1 MEGFDDIRPY
11 TDAELPAALRR
22 IADWEEF
29 PQAMRFIY
37 PDADIEDLRQ
47 RLMKINTIHEF
58 QATLMNDAIGRIIR
72 STTDG
77 FTSSGLN
84 RLRRGVPY
92 LFISNHRDITL
103 DAFLL
108 QHLLMEHRGETSH
121 IVFGQNLLAM
131 PVMED
136 LFRSNKLIRM
146 ERGGSP
152 RAFYN
157 SLHHLSEFLNHLIR
171 DERQSVWIAQKN
183 GRAKDGVD
191 RTAPAMLKML
201 CLGGSGDPLQRL
213 CDLHPVPV
221 SISYEWDPCDTMKA
235 NELYHSRLGKYTKAP
250 DEDLRSVVS
259 GIIGPKG
266 HVHLAIGTP
275 LTRRELEPPAGTDL
289 FDHAAA
295 VLDRRIQGNY
305 RPMPTNYVAYNL
317 LTGQEQ
323 HGRYTEHTRS
333 QFLQRLD
340 TLPLP
345 EMRQIMTE
353 TYAAPLLSVRKEK
366 VATQRSGN
374 QN

>member
-1 MEGFDDIRPY
+1 MGNYDDIRPY
-11 TDAELPAALRR
+11 TDAELPAAIRR
-22 IADWEEF
+22 IVEWEEF

-37 PDADIEDLRQ
+37 PNADIEALKERLLR
-47 RLMKINTIHEF
+47 INSIHEF
-58 QATLMNDAIGRIIR
+58 QATLMNDAIARIIR

-108 QHLLMEHRGETSH
+108 QQLLLQHRGETSH

-131 PVMED
+131 PIMED

-157 SLHHLSEFLNHLIR
+157 SLQHLSEYLNHLILN
-171 DERQSVWIAQKN
+171 ERQSVWIAQKN

-191 RTAPAMLKML
+191 STAPAMLKML
-201 CLGGSGDPLQRL
+201 CLGGSGEMLQRL

-221 SISYEWDPCDTMKA
+221 SISYEWDPCDVMKA
-235 NELYHSRLGKYTKAP
+235 NELYHSRQSTYVKAP
-250 DEDLRSVVS
+250 DEDLRSVVN
-259 GIIGPKG
+259 GIIGAKG
-266 HVHLAIGTP
+266 HVHLTIGTP
-275 LTRRELEPPAGTDL
+275 LTRRDLEPPAGADL
-289 FDHAAA
+289 FEHAAS

-305 RPMPTNYVAYNL
+305 RLMPTNYVAYSL
-317 LTGQEQ
+317 LTGADM

-340 TLPLP
+340 ALPHP
-345 EMRQIMTE
+345 ELRTIVTE
-353 TYAAPLLSVRKEK
+353 TYAAPVIAVRR
-366 VATQRSGN
+366 QI
-374 QN
+374 Q